1 MKTNILNGALL
12 IATLALSMWAATLP
26 GGVPTVVPTQG
37 GAADAP
43 EVGATEVVDARGVP
57 VPVAPYQRIVS
68 LSTISDHAL
77 LELVEPERIVAITEY
92 TARHPV
98 AWRFGDRPT
107 ISSSGALESVLSLRP
122 DLVVVTLY
130 ADEAYLARLREN
142 GVQVFDLGDM
152 RGVRTTRAS
161 IRALG
166 ALLEVRGRAAAL
178 ERSYDRELAALD
190 AMVPDDELV
199 PGIYLSVYGDTFF
212 GATANTS
219 YADTLH
225 LGGVFDLAAERGF
238 KDWPQYTAEQLLEL
252 NPPLIVTLEGMGS
265 VIRSHALLSTLK
277 ACGPDGRIVEID
289 GAFNGDAGLGIVEAA
304 HQVLSRVHP
313 GRVRPAAEVP
323 TSADAVNTAAPD
335 ASGPSAAAPNTAA
348 SNSAASDSAALNKG
362 GR

>member
-1 MKTNILNGALL
+1 MKTDILNGALL
-12 IATLALSMWAATLP
+12 IATLSVSMWAATLP
-26 GGVPTVVPTQG
+26 GSARTVVPMNG

-43 EVGATEVVDARGVP
+43 DIEATEVVDARGVA
-57 VPVAPYQRIVS
+57 VPIANYQRIVS
-68 LSTISDHAL
+68 LSTISDHVL
-77 LELVEPERIVAITEY
+77 LELVEPERVVAITEY
-92 TARHPV
+92 TSRHPV

-122 DLVVVTLY
+122 DLVTVTLY

-152 RGVRTTRAS
+152 RGVGTTRAS

-166 ALLEVRGRAAAL
+166 ALLDVRDRAAAL

-225 LGGVFDLAAERGF
+225 LGGVRDMAAERGF
-238 KDWPQYTAEQLLEL
+238 EDWPQYTAEQLLAL
-252 NPPLIVTLEGMGS
+252 DPPLIVTLEGMGS

-277 ACGPDGRIVEID
+277 ACGSKGRIVEID

-313 GRVRPAAEVP
+313 ARVSPP
-323 TSADAVNTAAPD
+323 GTNTAAPT
-335 ASGPSAAAPNTAA
+335 GAAPAK
-348 SNSAASDSAALNKG
+348 D